1 MKKQEKTIVEDII
14 TQPMDELM
22 SDRYAV
28 YAKYVIQ
35 DRAIPDS
42 RDGLKPVQ
50 RRIIYTM
57 YNTGNTYDKNT
68 KKCAKIVGDVMG
80 RFHPHGDTSIYDAL
94 TRLSQNWK
102 MNQPLVYFQG
112 NNGSIDDDPAAAYR
126 YTEAK
131 LEEISEYLVK
141 DLDKKTVDMVLNF
154 SDDEYEPSVLP
165 ARFPN
170 LFVNGSEGIAVAIAT
185 AIPPHNLNEMCLATI
200 ERINHPDCEVEDL
213 LKIIKGP
220 DFPTGGIV
228 TGLNGIKDMYQTG
241 RGKFQITSKYE
252 IKELSDCNEIIIS
265 EIPYGVNK
273 KDLVYSIDKIKKN
286 HEIDGIIDV
295 KDLSS
300 GELINIVIE
309 LKKEINFNAVL
320 QYLLN
325 KTNLRVNYSANIVAI
340 CDKHPETLSLLRY
353 LDVYIDFL
361 KEINIKQY
369 KFDYEKNKNRLHI
382 LDGLLKATDI
392 IDEIIKIIRN
402 SINKEDSKQKLIEK
416 YNFSE
421 VQAEAILNIRLY
433 KLSHTDINIYLN
445 EKKELEE
452 FCAFAEKVLN
462 DPKELNKVIISD
474 LKNIIKS
481 VKTTRKSVIEEE
493 VKDIEFSKRDLIS
506 KENVYVSLTK
516 DGYIKRSTFKSY
528 KASDSILP
536 GIKEGD
542 SLVLATVCSTLDYIL
557 GFTNLGNFVFLPV
570 HEILENKWKDE
581 GKHLNYLTNLSL
593 NEYIIKAIV
602 VENFD
607 KDISI
612 GLISRNG
619 QIKKTSLKEFY
630 VQRYSKPIQ
639 CMKLVGDDNLVDVC
653 LLNNN
658 SNILVLT
665 SNGNCTYFNE
675 NEIAQ
680 TGIKSSGLKSI
691 SKLTDNYIVSM
702 ISFNYNEN
710 CKILLFT
717 DHGCYRCFD
726 TKNLELTKRLGA
738 QQKLFKSFK
747 SDPHNLIYTYKLSSK
762 VESLDF
768 YFVLENHKIVKENID
783 DFSLTPIDKRCK
795 FNLKDVPED
804 ILIKYTCVFDSLRID
819 NDFVV
824 EEKKIKEEVEDKENI
839 VQLDL
844 FN

>member
-1 MKKQEKTIVEDII
+1 MKKQEVNIIENIVS
-14 TQPMDELM
+14 QPMDELM
-22 SDRYAV
+22 SDRYAI

-35 DRAIPDS
+35 DRAIPDA

-50 RRIIYTM
+50 RRIVYTM
-57 YNTGNTYDKNT
+57 YNTGNTFDKNT

-112 NNGSIDDDPAAAYR
+112 NNGSIDNDPPAAYR

-131 LEEISEYLVK
+131 LEEISEYLTK
-141 DLDKKTVDMVLNF
+141 DLNKNTVEMTLNF
-154 SDDEYEPSVLP
+154 SDDEYEPTVLP

-185 AIPPHNLNEMCLATI
+185 AIPPHNLGEMCLATI
-200 ERINHPDCEVEDL
+200 ERIKHPDCDVDDL
-213 LKIIKGP
+213 LKIVQGP
-220 DFPTGGIV
+220 DFPTGGII
-228 TGLNGIKDMYQTG
+228 TGLDGIKDMYQSG

-252 IKELSDCNEIIIS
+252 INEHSDYNEIIIS
-265 EIPYGVNK
+265 EIPYGVVKN
-273 KDLVYSIDKIKKN
+273 DLVFSIDKIRKN
-286 HEIDGIIDV
+286 KEIDGIIEV

-300 GELINIVIE
+300 GDLINIVVD
-309 LKKEINFNAVL
+309 LKKEINPNVVL

-361 KEINIKQY
+361 KEVNIKQY
-369 KFDYEKNKNRLHI
+369 KFDYEKNKSRLHI
-382 LDGLLKATDI
+382 LEGLLKATDI

-402 SINKEDSKQKLIEK
+402 SINKEDSKQKLVDIYK
-416 YNFSE
+416 FSDA
-421 VQAEAILNIRLY
+421 QAEAILNIRLY

-452 FCAFAEKVLN
+452 FCSFAEKVLN
-462 DPKELNKVIISD
+462 DPKELNNVIIND
-474 LKNIIKS
+474 LKNI
-481 VKTTRKSVIEEE
+481 VKTVPSIRKSKIESES
-493 VKDIEFSKRDLIS
+493 KDIEISKRDLIS
-506 KENVYVSLTK
+506 KENVYVSLTR
-516 DGYIKRSTFKSY
+516 DGYIKRSTLKSY
-528 KASDSILP
+528 KASDSVLP

-542 SLVLATVCSTLDYIL
+542 TLILATICSTLDYVL
-557 GFTNLGNFVFLPV
+557 GFTNLGNYIFIPI

-581 GKHLNYLTNLSL
+581 GKHINYLTNLPL
-593 NEYIIKAIV
+593 NEYLIKAIV
-602 VENFD
+602 IEDFN

-612 GLISRNG
+612 GLVTKKG

-639 CMKLVGDDNLVDVC
+639 CIKLIGDDELVDIC

-675 NEIAQ
+675 NEISR
-680 TGIKSSGLKSI
+680 TGIKSSGVKAI
-691 SKLTDNYIVSM
+691 SKLSENWIVNM
-702 ISFNYNEN
+702 ISFNNNEN
-710 CKILLFT
+710 DKFLLFT
-717 DHGCYRCFD
+717 DNGCYRCFD
-726 TKNLELTKRLGA
+726 SKNLIITLRLGA
-738 QQKLFKSFK
+738 QQKLFKTFK
-747 SDPHNLIYTYKLSSK
+747 SDPHNLIYTYKMNNK
-762 VESLDF
+762 KEPLDF
-768 YFVLENHKIVKENID
+768 YFVLKNNRVIKENIND
-783 DFSLTPIDKRCK
+783 YSITPIDKRCK
-795 FNLKDVPED
+795 YNLNNLPED
-804 ILIKYTCVFDSLRID
+804 ISSKFIYVFNTLRVD
-819 NDFVV
+819 ENMVV
-824 EEKKIKEEVEDKENI
+824 EPLKTNEKEKEDEKIE
-839 VQLDL
+839 QLEL